1 MHNGVGARRSRT
13 TDSRVSCLGWRQ
25 WEHVR
30 LASFR
35 EGERGW
41 LRLPRGSRGR
51 LSLEKAE
58 QTDGHRPQAQTPES
72 IRRGEPRLVK
82 RRGV

>member
-1 MHNGVGARRSRT
+1 MASGK
-13 TDSRVSCLGWRQ
+13 SRVM
-25 WEHVR
+25 EDN
-30 LASFR
+30 
-35 EGERGW
+35 
-41 LRLPRGSRGR
+41 RLPRGSRGR

-58 QTDGHRPQAQTPES
+58 QTEGHRPQAQTPES